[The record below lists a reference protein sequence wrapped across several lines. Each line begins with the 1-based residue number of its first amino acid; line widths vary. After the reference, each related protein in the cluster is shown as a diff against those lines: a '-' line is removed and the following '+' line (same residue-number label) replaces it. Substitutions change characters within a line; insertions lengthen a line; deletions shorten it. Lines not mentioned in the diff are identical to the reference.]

1 MAHPI
6 HAVGHVNSF
15 DASGLSPEVSAQI
28 AAIVAQQEA
37 VLRFRKFDG
46 DIAWQVG
53 NAVRENFL
61 EARAAGKHAAD
72 SGIVIH
78 IETFTGHTLF
88 SCAVGRSPTV
98 GPDNWLWVRGKFNV
112 VKRFNVSSLR
122 KGREIAAK
130 GQTPEQNRLNWPEY
144 ACHGGGEP
152 PSQSGLQAATSRPS
166 APSSSQ
172 ASPQL
177 EDHQLIID
185 SFAKADKLFHS

>member
-6 HAVGHVNSF
+6 HAVDHVNAF
-15 DASGLSPEVSAQI
+15 DPAGLSPETSSKI
-28 AAIVAQQEA
+28 ASIVAQQEA

-46 DIAWQVG
+46 DIAWEVG
-53 NAVRENFL
+53 NVVRETFL
-61 EARAAGKHAAD
+61 AARAAGKHALD

-98 GPDNWLWVRGKFNV
+98 GPDNWIWVRGKFNV

-130 GQTPEQNRLNWPEY
+130 GQTPEEKGLNFPEF
-144 ACHGGGEP
+144 ACHGGAFPIWLAGCDVAP
-152 PSQSGLQAATSRPS
+152 IGAIVVSGL
-166 APSSSQ
+166 
-172 ASPQL
+172 PQL

-185 SFAKADKLFHS
+185 SFAKADQLFHV